1 MSALDNIQYKLYW
14 IHHKNHSNPKIE
26 GYIGVT
32 SKEITDRFKQHLKLP
47 NNHLKHALNK
57 YGNDIIIDLIGEF
70 DIDLCL
76 LLEQEFRPG
85 DNIGWN
91 ITKGG
96 GLPPSHKGKTPN
108 REFIEKRAETRKRN
122 NKPSPLLGKKQ
133 DQKSIEK
140 RIETRKRNNKPSPL
154 LGKPKPND
162 LGEKVSKSLKG
173 RIRSDEHCKNL
184 SISQKGKKLLPESVK
199 KRTETYK
206 KRFESGMY
214 DIGRTRKGK
223 KRGPYKKKEITQ

>member
-14 IHHKNHSNPKIE
+14 IHHKNHENPKIE

-32 SKEITDRFKQHLKLP
+32 SKELTDRFKQHLKLP

-57 YGNDIIIDLIGEF
+57 YGNDIVIDLIGEF

-96 GLPPSHKGKTPN
+96 GLPPSPKGKIPN
-108 REFIEKRAETRKRN
+108 QT
-122 NKPSPLLGKKQ
+122 
-133 DQKSIEK
+133 SIEK

-154 LGKPKPND
+154 LGKPKPNNF
-162 LGEKVSKSLKG
+162 GEKVSKSLKG
-173 RIRSDEHCKNL
+173 RIRSEEHCKNL
-184 SISQKGKKLLPESVK
+184 SISQKGKKLSPESVK

-206 KRFESGMY
+206 KRFEAGMY